1 MISFV
6 QSFEKKIIIR
16 KLSVSRIPEQK
27 TDNIRDSDLVQTEVN
42 LKNSEALRSTAKL
55 SEKLEQSLQIS

>member
-55 SEKLEQSLQIS
+55 SENLEQSLQIS